1 MLKLPRYYEMWFL
14 MKLKDWYV
22 LKCVQDYEPK
32 HCQHLETLINDN
44 PSHEHNEKKWAM
56 MMMSNDGTYILNIYK
71 QLVACVG
78 KHQRQF
84 VLVETNALIIK

>member
-32 HCQHLETLINDN
+32 HCQHLETLINVN

-56 MMMSNDGTYILNIYK
+56 MMMSNNGTYIINIYNY
-71 QLVACVG
+71 LW
-78 KHQRQF
+78 H
-84 VLVETNALIIK
+84 VLENINDNLSWLKPMHWS